1 MGVVV
6 EGGVPG
12 EARECVPEFQ
22 SRCPNLRQS
31 LYVNKTSGA
40 RNHRRQI
47 DTAHVNVIQLWAF
60 LRDSMPES

>member
-40 RNHRRQI
+40 GNHRRQI